1 MQLFKDAC
9 RKKCCHFCIL
19 SLSQP
24 QQFYYITSY
33 QKGYFTIN
41 SYNLNFVNVDDCN
54 IYAEFAKNVDL
65 LAFGKDIDFYK
76 GFHCTMMVLSSYSK
90 LFSIKY
96 LPQVGR
102 DCIAIPAKTAMV

>member
-1 MQLFKDAC
+1 MWMTV
-9 RKKCCHFCIL
+9 IYML
-19 SLSQP
+19 SLL
-24 QQFYYITSY
+24 
-33 QKGYFTIN
+33 KM
-41 SYNLNFVNVDDCN
+41 L
-54 IYAEFAKNVDL
+54 IY

-96 LPQVGR
+96 LPQVGT